1 MPELVETL
9 TGVYII
15 FLYLSGTVTAALSSL
30 EFSSNLGM
38 ILAFLFSLSYSLFE
52 KVLATQSLDSTGPS

>member
-1 MPELVETL
+1 ML
-9 TGVYII
+9 
-15 FLYLSGTVTAALSSL
+15 LYPCERVTAALSSL

-52 KVLATQSLDSTGPS
+52 KVLAAQSLDGTGLS